1 MANDHYRDI
10 DVLLRFTKMHG
21 LGNDF
26 VVLDGVTQELSI
38 TPEMARHLSDRHFGI
53 GCDQVLVVEPPS
65 TPEIDFRYRIFNSDG
80 SEVAQCGNGARCLAK
95 FVRDQ
100 RLSAKQR
107 LRVETMAGVLE
118 LVNKAGNQ
126 YQVDMGIPRLA
137 PDEIPLTDA
146 TRAATYHL
154 DLDDQALEFRALS
167 MGNPHAVL
175 LVTDVGSAPVQTL
188 GGRICTHPR
197 FPEGVNV
204 GFMAIHDR
212 HEVDL
217 RVYERGAG
225 ETLACGSGACAAAV
239 AGILGDLLDSPVRI
253 NLPGGALT
261 IDWAG
266 EGKSVFLTGPAVTV
280 FQGRIRYE
288 PKKFRQ
294 GLLAG

>member
-1 MANDHYRDI
+1 M
-10 DVLLRFTKMHG
+10 LLRFTKMHG

-26 VVLDGVTQELSI
+26 VVLDGVTQELVV

-53 GCDQVLVVEPPS
+53 GCDQVLVVEPPQR
-65 TPEIDFRYRIFNSDG
+65 PDVDFRYRIFNADG

-100 RLSAKQR
+100 RLSAKHS
-107 LRVETMAGVLE
+107 LRVETTAGVLE
-118 LVNKAGNQ
+118 LTGKGRNQ
-126 YQVDMGIPRLA
+126 YQVNMGVPRFEPA
-137 PDEIPLTDA
+137 EIPLRT
-146 TRAATYHL
+146 AARMPAYRL
-154 DLDDQALEFRALS
+154 DIEDRTLEFRALS
-167 MGNPHAVL
+167 LGNPHAVL
-175 LVTDVGSAPVQTL
+175 LVPEVAGAPV
-188 GGRICTHPR
+188 GEIGSRICTHPW

-204 GFMAIHDR
+204 GFMAIRDR
-212 HEVDL
+212 REIDL
-217 RVYERGAG
+217 RVHERGSG

-239 AGILGDLLDSPVRI
+239 AGILGDLLDSPVRV

-266 EGKSVFLTGPAVTV
+266 EGEPVFMTGPAVTV

-294 GLLAG
+294 GLPQG